1 MVAKKSSETL
11 AVAKICTSASN
22 SEPKEEQ
29 PIVMRDLNR
38 TAARIT
44 LNGKRH
50 YTTPLPTGPAPSV
63 TTIISETA
71 SEANKRKLEMWSKA
85 NPGVK
90 ESAAERGTAIHFG
103 MEQYLKGNK
112 TPEIHEDYKDF
123 WSGMPS
129 ILDQFEEVLW
139 AESPILDRFKFTIGA
154 DDVARVWGCDGE
166 GRAWAGAPDIIG
178 VVNNKLT
185 LADLK
190 TSVKPYSR
198 KWPKD
203 VEKGSTEWRD
213 LLGGNMK
220 FKKCMLQLAAY
231 DLAITQ
237 TLGIKVQQ
245 AAILVSTPIRTQVF
259 KISRNYLNV
268 THEKW
273 HKLVEEYYMQI
284 ENCGIYDPDLI

>member
-1 MVAKKSSETL
+1 MVVKLDVSDPWIQS
-11 AVAKICTSASN
+11 
-22 SEPKEEQ
+22 KEEQ
-29 PIVMRDLNR
+29 LDNMRNLNR

-90 ESAAERGTAIHFG
+90 EAAAERGTAVHFG

-112 TPEIHEDYKDF
+112 TPEISDEYKDF
-123 WSGMPS
+123 WAGMPA
-129 ILDQFEEVLW
+129 ILDQFSEVLW
-139 AESPILDRFKFTIGA
+139 AESPVKDEYKFTLGA
-154 DDVARVWGCDGE
+154 DDVARVWGCDDE
-166 GRAWAGAPDIIG
+166 GRAWAGAPDIIA
-178 VVNNKLT
+178 VANNKLT

-203 VEKGSTEWRD
+203 YEKGSQEWRD
-213 LLGGNMK
+213 LLGGYMK
-220 FKKCMLQLAAY
+220 FKKTCKQLAAY
-231 DLAITQ
+231 DIAIEQ
-237 TLGIKVQQ
+237 TLGIKVSQ
-245 AAILVSTPIRTQVF
+245 AAILVSTPVRTQVF
-259 KISRNYLNV
+259 KISRRFLNSLREDWFKIV
-268 THEKW
+268 A
-273 HKLVEEYYMQI
+273 EYYKQI
-284 ENCGIYDPDLI
+284 DNCNVYDPDLI

>member
-1 MVAKKSSETL
+1 MSS
-11 AVAKICTSASN
+11 SN
-22 SEPKEEQ
+22 ILQCDKEGQEVN
-29 PIVMRDLNR
+29 PDVMQDINK

-50 YTTPLPTGPAPSV
+50 YTTPLFTGPAPSV

-90 ESAAERGTAIHFG
+90 EKAAERGTAIHFG

-112 TPEIHEDYKDF
+112 EPDIPVEYENY
-123 WSGMPS
+123 WGGMPP
-129 ILDQFEEVLW
+129 ILDQFSEILW
-139 AESPILDRFKFTIGA
+139 AESPVLEKFKFTLGA
-154 DDVARVWGCDGE
+154 DDVARVWGSDKE

-178 VVNNKLT
+178 VANNKLT

-203 VEKGSTEWRD
+203 FEKGSQEWRD
-213 LLGGNMK
+213 LLGGHMK
-220 FKKCMLQLAAY
+220 FKKTCKQLAAY
-231 DLAITQ
+231 DLAIQQ
-237 TLGIKVQQ
+237 TLNIKVQQ
-245 AAILVSTPIRTQVF
+245 AAVLVSTPIRTQVF
-259 KISRNYLNV
+259 KISRRYLDMLQNDWL
-268 THEKW
+268 KI
-273 HKLVEEYYMQI
+273 VEEYYKQI
-284 ENCGIYDPDLI
+284 DNCNVYDPDLI

>member
-1 MVAKKSSETL
+1 MVAKLNT
-11 AVAKICTSASN
+11 
-22 SEPKEEQ
+22 SEPWIKAKDQQ
-29 PIVMRDLNR
+29 PETMRDLNR
-38 TAARIT
+38 TPARIT
-44 LNGKRH
+44 LNGRRH

-90 ESAAERGTAIHFG
+90 EAAAERGTAVHYG

-112 TPEIHEDYKDF
+112 SPDIPDAYQEF

-129 ILDQFEEVLW
+129 ILDQFQEVLW
-139 AESPILDRFKFTIGA
+139 AESPVDSRFDFTVGG
-154 DDVARVWGCDGE
+154 DDVARVWGCDLD

-203 VEKGSTEWRD
+203 LDKGSPEWRD
-213 LLGGNMK
+213 LLGGHMK
-220 FKKCMLQLAAY
+220 FKKTCKQLAAY

-245 AAILVSTPIRTQVF
+245 AAILVSTPVRTQVF
-259 KISRNYLNV
+259 KISRNFLNMLHDDWYKIV
-268 THEKW
+268 AEYYAQI
-273 HKLVEEYYMQI
+273 EEYGQS
-284 ENCGIYDPDLI
+284 DPDLI

>member
-1 MVAKKSSETL
+1 MVAKLNTADPWIEAEDK
-11 AVAKICTSASN
+11 
-22 SEPKEEQ
+22 Q
-29 PIVMRDLNR
+29 PDLMRNLNR

-44 LNGKRH
+44 LNGRRH

-71 SEANKRKLEMWSKA
+71 SEANKRKLEMWSKN

-90 ESAAERGTAIHFG
+90 EQAAERGTAIHYG

-112 TPEIHEDYKDF
+112 NPDIPEEYGDF
-123 WSGMPS
+123 WAGMPS
-129 ILDQFEEVLW
+129 ILDQFQEVLW
-139 AESPILDRFKFTIGA
+139 AESPVLDKFNFTIGS
-154 DDVARVWGCDGE
+154 DDVARVWGCDDA
-166 GRAWAGAPDIIG
+166 GRAWAGAPDIIA
-178 VVNNKLT
+178 VANNKLT

-203 VEKGSTEWRD
+203 LEKGSPEWRD
-213 LLGGNMK
+213 LLGGHLK
-220 FKKCMLQLAAY
+220 FKKCLLQLAAY

-237 TLGIKVQQ
+237 TLGMTVQQ
-245 AAILVSTPIRTQVF
+245 AAILVSTPVRTQVF
-259 KISRNYLNV
+259 KISRNYLNI

-273 HKLVEEYYMQI
+273 YKLVDEYYKQI
-284 ENCGIYDPDLI
+284 EEQGEYDADLI